1 LSKVDELLAKLGMNQ
16 NPPGSKNT
24 TGSNHSGGVSKHG
37 NGVMTVGEDFPE
49 TRPSVYQPVV
59 DLRES
64 PSVEKEDPE
73 LTDEQLKALHD
84 AELERYRF
92 KDRLFPT
99 AMGEEA
105 SYGVAGDIVRIISP
119 GSEASKEATL
129 SQFLVAIA
137 NLLGRSAHRKQAGIH
152 HLNED
157 TVIVG
162 ETAIARKGSSWVPI
176 YSLLNL
182 IAQDWASTRIKDVSN
197 RAKRSSMPSETR
209 CQVPYP
215 STRGKRDMPL

>member
-1 LSKVDELLAKLGMNQ
+1 MRKLNFFEEQRASKNGPTETDLLACGAIE
-16 NPPGSKNT
+16 T
-24 TGSNHSGGVSKHG
+24 T
-37 NGVMTVGEDFPE
+37 PE
-49 TRPSVYQPVV
+49 
-59 DLRES
+59 
-64 PSVEKEDPE
+64 PE
-73 LTDEQLKALHD
+73 LTDEQLKELH
-84 AELERYRF
+84 ATELERYQF
-92 KDRLFPT
+92 KERCFPEP
-99 AMGEEA
+99 MGEEA
-105 SYGVAGDIVRIISP
+105 FYGIAGEIVSIIAP
-119 GSEASKEATL
+119 VSEASREATL
-129 SQFLVAIA
+129 AQFLVAFG
-137 NLLGRSAHRKQAGIH
+137 NLLGRGAHRKQAGIH